1 MLLDVPPGSSITLD
15 GVTRSTPSASSSSS
29 SSSSSSARRSSLPS
43 PLDRGLWII
52 DGIPSSSSHSS
63 TPPPSGDE
71 HGGGD
76 FHLLVV
82 RPGTAD
88 GGRRALPVGFVL
100 TSPSPS
106 PPSSSGGGGGGGAA
120 SSDDGGCFWTFAR
133 GYDARIEEMSDET
146 VDGLTLGNVL
156 RAAEAGGELS
166 GSVIPYGRFMGT
178 AFSPPSA
185 SSPNDY
191 TVGDGGD
198 IVPPPWY
205 ARASSIGADF
215 LRDRHGLSHGSKL
228 LPSSEGDGGSRR
240 RRPND
245 DGAADAAAMADG
257 GGASSASYPPIPCVD
272 REAGARALARHAGT
286 RAYLSELS
294 PPERTRLLLLGAAS
308 AAEGDGDGDDAVNRN
323 PGEYVLED
331 VLRRYDGRADGVVGG
346 TGDGGGGGD
355 GTCGDDGRGEDY
367 FIADVEL
374 SFLLLLHLECHASLE
389 YWRDAV
395 SMCSL
400 ATATVGATKAA
411 VVGETTRGGNSG
423 GIVVRRSRFFR
434 KLLSVLRNQ
443 LSCIETEFFREVEYS
458 SGENNF
464 LVGALRRLCDACES
478 CVIDAVAVPSSKRKR
493 GDDGAIEGLRTA
505 SRELRRLVRDRFGL
519 DLSSP
524 TRDDVHVNDDD
535 DMETDALWSTTGE
548 DYGDDDPDGTGTR
561 KCNNRELP
569 GDCDDI
575 GGDDDDEED
584 GPVIIP
590 YDQIEASIARS
601 ALQSSQ
607 SSKLRGGGRGGQRW
621 SQHREE
627 YPLLYAAMS
636 PGEDE
641 VMACARI
648 LDEAGDVSLV
658 REAAAYLEE
667 VEAHGGE
674 SLF

>member
-15 GVTRSTPSASSSSS
+15 GVTRLTPAPSSSS
-29 SSSSSSARRSSLPS
+29 SSSSSSAARRLSSLPS
-43 PLDRGLWII
+43 SSFDRGLWII
-52 DGIPSSSSHSS
+52 DGIPSSSSSTSNSTSS
-63 TPPPSGDE
+63 SGEENGD
-71 HGGGD
+71 GD

-100 TSPSPS
+100 TSPS
-106 PPSSSGGGGGGGAA
+106 GGAA
-120 SSDDGGCFWTFAR
+120 SSDDNGGCCWTFAR
-133 GYDARIEEMSDET
+133 RYDVRIEEMSDEA

-156 RAAEAGGELS
+156 RAAEAGGELF
-166 GSVIPYGRFMGT
+166 GSVIPHGRFTGT
-178 AFSPPSA
+178 DAATSSPPSA
-185 SSPNDY
+185 SPNDY
-191 TVGDGGD
+191 TVGNAEGGGGS
-198 IVPPPWY
+198 IVPPPWDV
-205 ARASSIGADF
+205 RTSSIGADF
-215 LRDRHGLSHGSKL
+215 LRSRHGMSHGSKL
-228 LPSSEGDGGSRR
+228 LPSSSGGS
-240 RRPND
+240 PSA
-245 DGAADAAAMADG
+245 GVADSAAAAAGG
-257 GGASSASYPPIPCVD
+257 GGASASYPPIPCVD
-272 REAGARALARHAGT
+272 RDVCARALARHAGT
-286 RAYLSELS
+286 RAYLSGLT

-308 AAEGDGDGDDAVNRN
+308 SAAAAEDDDDDDGDGDDAVCRN

-331 VLRRYDGRADGVVGG
+331 VLRRYDGRADGAVGG
-346 TGDGGGGGD
+346 TGDGVGGGTGGVD
-355 GTCGDDGRGEDY
+355 CSRGEDH
-367 FIADVEL
+367 FLADVEL

-400 ATATVGATKAA
+400 ATTATVGGATKKAA
-411 VVGETTRGGNSG
+411 AAVGETTPRAIDSG

-443 LSCIETEFFREVEYS
+443 LSCIETAFFREVEYS

-478 CVIDAVAVPSSKRKR
+478 CVIDVVKRKR

-519 DLSSP
+519 DLSYP
-524 TRDDVHVNDDD
+524 TGDDVNVNDDD
-535 DMETDALWSTTGE
+535 DMETDALWSITGD
-548 DYGDDDPDGTGTR
+548 DYGDDDPDGTGMRECNTR
-561 KCNNRELP
+561 ESP
-569 GDCDDI
+569 GDGDDI
-575 GGDDDDEED
+575 EGDDDDDDDED
-584 GPVIIP
+584 GPVMIP

-607 SSKLRGGGRGGQRW
+607 SSKLHGGGLGGQRH
-621 SQHREE
+621 SQHCEE

-667 VEAHGGE
+667 VEVHR
-674 SLF
+674 